1 MAKNAGL
8 FFLFLVFG
16 LTITLFYFHN
26 LIWPQTKNISPQQK
40 TTADIAKFSL
50 EKAPS
55 QSKAGNIL
63 SLSGSVFWQ
72 SRIATEPARLTASV
86 AIQQGEKIVTY
97 DNGNITIGFGNSLL
111 VTVSPKTE
119 LDLIQTLPTN
129 FVFQQEQ
136 GTVSYTKID
145 QTPLAVRSL
154 TLLTQI
160 ASGSANIISNKKDGL
175 VTVEVNKGSVT
186 VGYNDA
192 SFVSQVAT
200 IEAGKKI
207 MFDNKVKTI
216 KIKPLL

>member
-26 LIWPQTKNISPQQK
+26 LIWPQTKNISQQQK
-40 TTADIAKFSL
+40 TMADITKFSL

-55 QSKAGNIL
+55 DSMSGNTL
-63 SLSGSVFWQ
+63 SLSGSVYWQ
-72 SRIATEPARLTASV
+72 SRIATEPSALKAKIP
-86 AIQQGEKIVTY
+86 IQQGEKIVTG
-97 DNGNITIGFGNSLL
+97 DNGNISLELGSASL
-111 VTVSPKTE
+111 VTISPKTE
-119 LDLIQTLPTN
+119 LAFVQTLATN

-145 QTPLAVRSL
+145 QTPLAVQSL

-160 ASGSANIISNKKDGL
+160 GSASANIITSKKDGL
-175 VTVEVNKGSVT
+175 VTVEVNKGFVT
-186 VGYNDA
+186 IGYNDA
-192 SFVSQVAT
+192 KFISQVVNV
-200 IEAGKKI
+200 EAGKKI